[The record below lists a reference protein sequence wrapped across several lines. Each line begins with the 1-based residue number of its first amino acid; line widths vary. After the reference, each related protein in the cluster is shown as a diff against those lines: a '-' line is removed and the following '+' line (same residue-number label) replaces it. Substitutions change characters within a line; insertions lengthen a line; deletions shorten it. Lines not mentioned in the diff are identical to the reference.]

1 MSSAEGDVISEKWD
15 YNFASPEGSA
25 ASLYAGK
32 GIGKG
37 GRPVPMVRTRSKS
50 DADIQQAAEA
60 YKRRESILKLK
71 IIGTPKKKT
80 RHASSS
86 SEDRWL
92 YKGHID
98 LVDLDVVVSPP
109 TEPGE
114 GRRLELL
121 SPQGSFAVYAGML
134 FF

>member
-1 MSSAEGDVISEKWD
+1 
-15 YNFASPEGSA
+15 
-25 ASLYAGK
+25 
-32 GIGKG
+32 
-37 GRPVPMVRTRSKS
+37 MVRTRSKS